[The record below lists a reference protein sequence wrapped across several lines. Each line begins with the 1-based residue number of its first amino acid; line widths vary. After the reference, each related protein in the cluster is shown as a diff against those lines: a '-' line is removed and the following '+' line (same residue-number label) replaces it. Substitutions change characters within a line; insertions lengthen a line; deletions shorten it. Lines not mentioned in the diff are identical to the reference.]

1 MKEHTRKQ
9 VNVLGIDVSVM
20 RPEKA
25 VNITMNY
32 VNRKELS
39 TIYFHTAGSS
49 VFCQTHDWAAQ
60 RIQSSNLV
68 LAGDRY
74 MEEHTVA
81 HAFSGQQN
89 RPGNGLFSYAYLKRL
104 FHRLNRETREIY
116 LIMSREEH
124 LNSMKEYMAE
134 KYPDILVQGDV
145 LGDEPASEQERI
157 VNDINGIIPEIVFV
171 CLPSEQL
178 LKFVDEYQLMMN
190 TRIIICFESLQ
201 QLVQSETEN
210 VPRLVEIL
218 HLDGIYQWIK
228 KEGKIQEQIIGSIF
242 KRSILNK
249 ADEDQSS
256 AEEGD
261 DQETKTEQK
270 QEGEE

>member
-32 VNRKELS
+32 ANRKELS

-49 VFCQTHDWAAQ
+49 VFCQNHDWAEQ
-60 RIQSSNLV
+60 RIQACNLV

-81 HAFSGQQN
+81 HAFSGQEN
-89 RPGNGLFSYAYLKRL
+89 YSGNGLFSYAYLKRL
-104 FHRLNRETREIY
+104 FHRLNRDSREIF

-124 LNSMKEYMAE
+124 LDTMKEYMAR
-134 KYPDILVQGDV
+134 KYPDILVHGEI
-145 LGDEPASEQERI
+145 LREEPASEHERI
-157 VNDINGIIPEIVFV
+157 VNEINGIIPDFVFV
-171 CLPSEQL
+171 CLPAEQL
-178 LKFVDEYQLMMN
+178 LKFVDEYHSMMN
-190 TRIIICFESLQ
+190 TRVLVCLESLQ
-201 QLVQSETEN
+201 QLVQSETEI
-210 VPRLVEIL
+210 VPRWIEVL
-218 HLDGIYQWIK
+218 HLEGIYQWIK

-242 KRSILNK
+242 KRSIINGV
-249 ADEDQSS
+249 DEDHSS
-256 AEEGD
+256 TEE
-261 DQETKTEQK
+261 DQDTKMDEK